1 MISKYICVMLLT
13 ACVSLSAACGKEGT
27 IYETAASS
35 ETESGSEYGDSSISE
50 SAPEEEDPEPQAIF
64 VYVCGAVE
72 KPGVYELPP
81 GSRVYEAIAA
91 AGGMTEN
98 ADEKRLNQAEI
109 LEDGQ
114 QVTVWTPEE
123 AAAVPVEGEA
133 ETGSGKVNLNTASR
147 ETLMTLPGIGEAKAD
162 AILSYRE
169 EHGGFKNTEE
179 IQQLEGIKEK
189 VFEKIKDQIEV

>member
-114 QVTVWTPEE
+114 QVTV
-123 AAAVPVEGEA
+123 
-133 ETGSGKVNLNTASR
+133 
-147 ETLMTLPGIGEAKAD
+147 
-162 AILSYRE
+162 
-169 EHGGFKNTEE
+169 
-179 IQQLEGIKEK
+179 
-189 VFEKIKDQIEV
+189 

>member
-1 MISKYICVMLLT
+1 MSGEKLIGLAVAAARYCGVQMEIVLLVFEIKLRYNKTKLCIEQGPYSSLAIEICRMISKYICVMLLT

-114 QVTVWTPEE
+114 QVTVWTRRKRRQFPWRERRKP
-123 AAAVPVEGEA
+123 AA
-133 ETGSGKVNLNTASR
+133 
-147 ETLMTLPGIGEAKAD
+147 
-162 AILSYRE
+162 
-169 EHGGFKNTEE
+169 
-179 IQQLEGIKEK
+179 EK
-189 VFEKIKDQIEV
+189 